1 MAKNILKTFV
11 FILLAMASGIF
22 ASQVL
27 WPHLVGTSL
36 YESTI
41 SPAIY
46 NITREEQTF
55 IQENTALQQAIER
68 AEGSVIG
75 IKTKTE
81 NGTSTGSGLIVTSDG
96 LAVTLAE
103 LVPQGSQF
111 GFFVEGKPV
120 SFQIVK
126 RDLKENLALIK
137 LTDSNLSTVG
147 FADLSKIK
155 LGQRVFLLAD
165 VFHTNASSTEE
176 VSLLANEGI
185 IRSFSQDEIST
196 NIFESGT
203 VLGSPLFD
211 IEGAVVGLNTV
222 DSEGRII
229 AIPVSKIKAFAGI

>member
-1 MAKNILKTFV
+1 MVKNILKLFV

-27 WPHLVGTSL
+27 WPRLVGTSL

-41 SPAIY
+41 QPAIY
-46 NITREEQTF
+46 NITQKQETF

-68 AEGSVIG
+68 AESSVIG
-75 IKTKTE
+75 IKTKIE
-81 NGTSTGSGLIVTSDG
+81 NGTLTGSGLIITSDG

-111 GFFVEGKPV
+111 SFFVEGKPV

-137 LTDSNLSTVG
+137 LTGSNLSTVG
-147 FADLSKIK
+147 FSDLNKIK
-155 LGQRVFLLAD
+155 LGQRIFLLAD
-165 VFHTNASSTEE
+165 IFRTNASSTEE

-185 IRSFSQDEIST
+185 IRSFDQDEIST
-196 NIFESGT
+196 NISESGP

-211 IEGAVVGLNTV
+211 IEGAVLGLNAI
-222 DSEGRII
+222 DSENRII